1 MLDALRS
8 FFWNAWQNFCHHR
21 PFETAAALA
30 FYSLFSLAP
39 LIIVIVAIA
48 GLFFSDAEVQAA
60 LIARIRELIGAET
73 ATLVETIISNT
84 TNEESNV
91 LSLIVGGTL
100 ITIGAT
106 TAFAHLYSALNR
118 IWNLGETDTSAML
131 KVLKGRLLSF
141 AFLIVIGMMLVVSLG
156 FSAALATSTE
166 FLSRRLGIDTSFW
179 NGLEIAISYG
189 VTTLLVA
196 VIYKYLPDT
205 RVAWLDSML
214 GALVAAL
221 LFGLSKFLI
230 RLYVAQMSPESS
242 FGAAGSVVVFML
254 WIYCASL
261 IVLVGAEVTRT
272 FAGRH
277 SL

>member
-179 NGLEIAISYG
+179 NGLEIVISYG